1 MPPMS
6 SALAASDARRVE
18 ATALGTRLFRASLG
32 CAELI
37 ATYLGV
43 RLGLYE
49 ALARRGPAT
58 PPQLA
63 ARAGIAPRYAR
74 EWLEQ
79 QAACGNLRVVDS
91 TRPPDAR
98 VYELPAGHA
107 DALVDPDSPHYVTP
121 MTVLP
126 ATGIAGVL
134 PELLEAY
141 RTGAGVSG
149 QRYGDFHGGQLN
161 RPTYLH
167 HLPGW
172 IRMALPDVHERLL
185 RNGAHIADVACGSGD
200 SSLALARAYPGAHV
214 DGFDID
220 PSAIAAAAH
229 GAAEAGLADRVRFR
243 VADAVAG
250 DPDEAYDLVCVLD
263 ALHDMA
269 QPVPVLRRCR
279 EGCAATGAVLLMEP
293 RTEERFGAP
302 AGELERFMYACSVLH
317 CLPVGLAQQP
327 SAGTGTVMRPATVR
341 AYAAQAGF
349 ARVTV
354 LPVEHRFHRLY
365 RLHA

>member
-6 SALAASDARRVE
+6 SALAASDSRSVE

-49 ALARRGPAT
+49 TLARLGPAT

-63 ARAGIAPRYAR
+63 ERAGIAPRYAR

-79 QAACGNLRVVDS
+79 QAACAIVRVAEPA
-91 TRPPDAR
+91 READAR
-98 VYELPAGHA
+98 TYELPAGHA

-121 MTVLP
+121 MTLLP
-126 ATGIAGVL
+126 ATGIARAL
-134 PELLEAY
+134 PHLLDAY
-141 RTGAGVSG
+141 RTGAGVAG
-149 QRYGDFHGGQLN
+149 ELYGDFHGGQLN

-167 HLPGW
+167 LLPGW
-172 IRMALPDVHERLL
+172 LRTALPDVHDRLG
-185 RNGAHIADVACGSGD
+185 RPGARIADIACGAGD
-200 SSLALARAYPGAHV
+200 SSLALARAYPAAAV

-220 PSAIAAAAH
+220 ASAIAAAVRS
-229 GAAEAGLADRVRFR
+229 AAAAGMAGRVTFR
-243 VADAVAG
+243 HADAAG
-250 DPDEAYDLVCVLD
+250 AGGAGPYDLVCVFD

-269 QPVPVLRRCR
+269 RPVPVLRRCR
-279 EGCAATGAVLLMEP
+279 ELCAATGAVLLMEP
-293 RTEERFGAP
+293 RVEERFAAP
-302 AGELERFMYACSVLH
+302 AGDLERFMYACSVLH
-317 CLPVGLAQQP
+317 CLPVGLAEQP
-327 SAGTGTVMRPATVR
+327 SAGTGTVLRPATVR
-341 AYAAQAGF
+341 AYAAEAGF